1 VRPVANGRVQI
12 TLDETRQRIVSGGL
26 DEQPIR
32 DLLMEAVRDPNDPGL
47 RADSVDLLN
56 ARVNARENARGS
68 SADIRDVLVYTLQH
82 DQNIGVRFKAM
93 EGLKAFAQE
102 PEVRK
107 ALSQTLLSDANPGIR
122 AQAIDLLIQASGE
135 NLDRQVIGALQELML
150 REDNAGVR
158 QRCQRVLASFNASP
172 GIY

>member
-1 VRPVANGRVQI
+1 VRDVRPDANGRVQT

-47 RADSVDLLN
+47 RMDSVDLLN
-56 ARVNARENARGS
+56 TRVNTPAQ
-68 SADIRDVLVYTLQH
+68 SADIRDALVYTVQH
-82 DQNIGVRFKAM
+82 DENTGVRFKAM

-107 ALSQTLLSDANPGIR
+107 ALSETLLKDANAGIR
-122 AQAIDLLIQASGE
+122 SKAIDLLTQGSGD
-135 NLDRQVIGALQELML
+135 NLDRQVIGTLQELMR
-150 REDNAGVR
+150 REDNAGIK

-172 GIY
+172 GVY